1 MRAVLG
7 LILRVVTDGVV
18 LFVIVSGGE
27 EPVGVSAE
35 IRGRERTI
43 TRSRS
48 EGTRSE
54 IQIFE
59 QRG

>member
-1 MRAVLG
+1 
-7 LILRVVTDGVV
+7 
-18 LFVIVSGGE
+18 
-27 EPVGVSAE
+27 VGVSAE